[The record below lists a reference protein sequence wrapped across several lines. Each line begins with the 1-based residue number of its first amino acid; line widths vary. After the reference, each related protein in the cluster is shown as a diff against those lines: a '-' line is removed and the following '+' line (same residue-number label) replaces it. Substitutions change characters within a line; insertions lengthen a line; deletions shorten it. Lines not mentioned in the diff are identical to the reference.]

1 MSKPIKMTMIF
12 HDDNRIECD
21 LSSIQGVSPRTLND
35 GYRMLRKRYREMV
48 AEERARIEKG
58 ARQASLDTAMAQ
70 QKADKKADD
79 KEAARLRKATKKVE
93 ERRIAIADEVA
104 EAEKANKAADKAA
117 EVVDEAADKAA

>member
-48 AEERARIEKG
+48 AEERVRIEKG

-79 KEAARLRKATKKVE
+79 KEATRLKKS
-93 ERRIAIADEVA
+93 A
-104 EAEKANKAADKAA
+104 EGAEKRHLAATA
-117 EVVDEAADKAA
+117 VVTEAA